1 MLHDGAVN
9 KRTALAARAAAVGA
23 IGLAAAAGPAVSPR
37 RPAAAARPG
46 HRGRGVHHYE
56 LGQRQRDRGV
66 RGRQRLAADS
76 GWNWPSW
83 RRRQKGDA
91 GM

>member
-23 IGLAAAAGPAVSPR
+23 IGLAAAAGPAAFAG
-37 RPAAAARPG
+37 PARAAGGAG
-46 HRGRGVHHYE
+46 HRGRGVHHDE

-66 RGRQRLAADS
+66 RPRQRRVADP
-76 GWNWPSW
+76 GRHLPDW
-83 RRRQKGDA
+83 R
-91 GM
+91 